1 MTRHTSAVTGMLA
14 LVGVT
19 LFGQGRAQPPQVG
32 VPAQPGTAQAPGQ
45 RGGGRGG
52 PQGPQIVSPQVNAE
66 RTVTLRLYAP
76 KATQVN
82 VTGEILNGA
91 APAAMT
97 KGEDGVWT
105 ATLPAVP
112 PDVYLYAFNID
123 GVNTPDPRN
132 PWVKLVS
139 GTGLASQVEVPGDGP
154 QYYDSKPVPHGLV
167 QIMTYESKATGATR
181 QAWVYTPPDYNRT
194 TTKYPVLY
202 LLHGGGDLDPGW
214 VMTGRAPII
223 MDNLLAEKKARPM
236 LVVMPLARGGGSLGL
251 GPNGMS
257 PGIAA
262 AGNVAPPA
270 GRGAGAPAPGAAA
283 GVAPPAP
290 AGPAPLQAFAQD
302 FIGDLMPAVERTFRA
317 STRAED
323 RAMGGLSAGGAA
335 TVNTTFSRPDLF
347 GYIIIMSAGAGQAG
361 QNVEASYPKFFGNN
375 ASAARQMKLI
385 WIAAGDEDFAL
396 NGAKALDEALTKNA
410 VKHVFKTTPGRHEWR
425 LWRPH
430 LYEFA
435 QLLFQPQPRS
445 TESDAG
451 KARSR

>member
-1 MTRHTSAVTGMLA
+1 MPRNTSALIGMLA
-14 LVGVT
+14 LVGLT
-19 LFGQGRAQPPQVG
+19 ALAQGRAQPPQTG
-32 VPAQPGTAQAPGQ
+32 APQ
-45 RGGGRGG
+45 RGG
-52 PQGPQIVSPQVNAE
+52 PQGPQIVSPQVNGD

-91 APAAMT
+91 SPAAMT

-105 ATLPAVP
+105 ATLPAIP

-132 PWVKLVS
+132 PWIKLVS
-139 GTGLASQVEVPGDGP
+139 GAGLASQVEVPGEGL
-154 QYYDSKPVPHGLV
+154 QYYDSRPVPHGLV

-214 VMTGRAPII
+214 TMTGRAPII

-236 LVVMPLARGGGSLGL
+236 IVVMPLARGGGSLGL

-257 PGIAA
+257 PGMQA

-270 GRGAGAPAPGAAA
+270 GRGTPAGAPG
-283 GVAPPAP
+283 GQPPATT
-290 AGPAPLQAFAQD
+290 GPVPLQAFAQD

-323 RAMGGLSAGGAA
+323 RAMGGLSAGGGA
-335 TVNTTFSRPDLF
+335 TMNTAFSRPDLF
-347 GYIIIMSAGAGQAG
+347 GYIIIMSAGAGQ
-361 QNVEASYPKFFGNN
+361 NVHLEEAYPKFFGNN
-375 ASAARQMKLI
+375 GAGAKQVKLI

-396 NGAKALDEALTKNA
+396 NGAKALDEALTKNGI
-410 VKHVFKTTPGRHEWR
+410 KHVFKTTPGRHEWR

-435 QLLFQPQPRS
+435 QLLFQPQQRS
-445 TESDAG
+445 TGSDAA
-451 KARSR
+451 KPRRSGAPGSR